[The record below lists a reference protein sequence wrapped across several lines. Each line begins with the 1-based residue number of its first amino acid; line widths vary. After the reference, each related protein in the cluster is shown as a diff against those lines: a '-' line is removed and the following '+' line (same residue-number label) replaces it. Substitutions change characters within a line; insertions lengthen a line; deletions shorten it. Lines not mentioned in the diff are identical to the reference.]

1 MTMTK
6 RSKLSLVSP
15 LQGKLTIVQINKKPI
30 HTKYAMIDILELE
43 KAQFTFESPLNLPT
57 DHEVIYGFGFM
68 VSNRMFHSVG
78 HIELVNEKKDSYVY
92 KAAIQPNDYEESEIL
107 YEINQLAT
115 LQNKEF
121 VKLTKSYDPD
131 RIFDDVVVD
140 YMC

>member
-15 LQGKLTIVQINKKPI
+15 LQGKLTIVQINKRPI

-43 KAQFTFESPLNLPT
+43 KSQFTFESPLILPT
-57 DHEVIYGFGFM
+57 DDEVIYGFGVM
-68 VSNRMFHSVG
+68 VSSRMFHSVG
-78 HIELVNEKKDSYVY
+78 RIELLNEKEDSCIY
-92 KAAIQPNDYEESEIL
+92 KAVIQPNDYVESEML

-131 RIFDDVVVD
+131 RVFDDIIVD